1 LVQRGGQTE
10 ASPRPT
16 FFVLIGKKF
25 VAETA
30 YRRDID
36 GLRAVA
42 VSAVIAYHLSAD
54 SLPGGYLGVDIFFVL
69 SGFLITTII
78 WNDLETDRFSIR
90 RFYERRVRR
99 IMPALI
105 AVLIPTSVLAI
116 VILLPADLIGFARS
130 LLATIVFLPNVYF
143 WRDTNYF
150 ARAAEEKPLLHLW
163 SLGVEEQFY
172 LLFPLLLLVIA
183 RLWRKQALVLVGA
196 LTLASLAVNIALNK
210 FDAANS
216 AFFLLPPRAW
226 ELGAGA
232 LLALAPAHALPR
244 GAPASLMSM
253 IGLVLVAYALV
264 SPLPLPLSLPAALPA
279 VIGTG
284 LLLWAGMA
292 GLTPVGRGLS
302 HAVPVWLG
310 KISYSLYLWHWP
322 IIVFATYYLVR
333 ELNLWEMAA
342 AICLMLVLSDLSWRY
357 IEQPARKRMAFG
369 RVATAS
375 VASSVCA
382 AVLAVIILQT
392 GGLPSRLPADAA
404 DINAAIGT
412 NYRCP
417 ITSYI
422 SFGGSRAC
430 ALNLPSRD
438 PNDAAVVLFGNS
450 HAQMYAPLVED
461 IAREQGETLLLVP
474 MNACLPT
481 VSVNI
486 DLPCL
491 QLARRNLEDI
501 LRLPRATTV
510 VIGLTWELPRSGLVD
525 AEGNR
530 SEKNALPMLVAGL
543 DNLIARIEATGRQ
556 VVLIGPIA
564 IPGFDVAS
572 YLSRQRAFGRPAA
585 YPETTPSAAFEQ
597 QYDAAV
603 AHFEVRLGER
613 LVRPDKALC
622 DATSCFFVRDG
633 KSLFADSSHL
643 AIAELPRFRNL
654 FEPALKHIESRSGDI
669 R

>member
-1 LVQRGGQTE
+1 M
-10 ASPRPT
+10 
-16 FFVLIGKKF
+16 
-25 VAETA
+25 AETA

-54 SLPGGYLGVDIFFVL
+54 ALPGGYLGVDIFFVL

-78 WNDLETDRFSIR
+78 WNDLESDRFSIR
-90 RFYERRVRR
+90 KFYERRIRR

-105 AVLIPTSVLAI
+105 AVLIPTSLIAV
-116 VILLPADLIGFARS
+116 VVLLPADLIGFARS
-130 LLATIVFLPNVYF
+130 LLATIVFVPNVYF

-172 LLFPLLLLVIA
+172 LLFPLLLLGIA
-183 RLWRKQALVLVGA
+183 STWRKQAFGLVGA

-210 FDAANS
+210 FDAANT

-226 ELGAGA
+226 ELGVGA
-232 LLALAPAHALPR
+232 LLALAPSRAAPR
-244 GAPASLMSM
+244 GAPAALMSM
-253 IGLVLVAYALV
+253 IGFALVAYALV

-284 LLLWAGMA
+284 LLLLAGMA
-292 GLTPVGRGLS
+292 GLTPIGRALS
-302 HAVPVWLG
+302 HSLLVGIG

-333 ELNLWEMAA
+333 ELNPWEMAA
-342 AICLMLVLSDLSWRY
+342 ATCLMLALAALSWRY
-357 IEQPARKRMAFG
+357 IEQPARDRRMVFG

-375 VASSVCA
+375 VAGSAFA
-382 AVLAVIILQT
+382 AVLAVVVIQT
-392 GGLPSRLPADAA
+392 GGLPTRLPAEAA
-404 DINAAIGT
+404 AINAAIGT

-417 ITSYI
+417 LASYMA
-422 SFGGSRAC
+422 FGGSRAC
-430 ALNLPSRD
+430 ALNLPSGD
-438 PNDAAVVLFGNS
+438 PNDATVVLFGNS
-450 HAQMYAPLVED
+450 HAQMYAPLVEN
-461 IAREQGETLLLVP
+461 IAREHGNTLLLVP

-486 DLPCL
+486 DVPCL
-491 QLARRNLEDI
+491 QMARRNLEEI

-510 VIGLTWELPRSGLVD
+510 VIGLTWELPATGLVD

-530 SEKNALPMLVAGL
+530 GEGGALPVLVAGL
-543 DNLIARIEATGRQ
+543 DNLIGRIEATGRQ
-556 VVLIGPIA
+556 VILIGPIA

-572 YLSRQRAFGRPAA
+572 YLSRQRAFARPATH
-585 YPETTPSAAFEQ
+585 PEKTPSAAFVR
-597 QYDAAV
+597 QYQSAV
-603 AHFEVRLGER
+603 AHFEARLAER

-622 DATSCFFVRDG
+622 DATSCHFVREG

-643 AIAELPRFRNL
+643 AVAELPRFRSL
-654 FEPALKHIESRSGDI
+654 FEPALAPIERRSGDI

>member
-1 LVQRGGQTE
+1 
-10 ASPRPT
+10 
-16 FFVLIGKKF
+16 

-30 YRRDID
+30 YRSDID

-54 SLPGGYLGVDIFFVL
+54 ALPGGYLGVDIFFVL

-78 WNDLETDRFSIR
+78 WNELRADRFSIR
-90 RFYERRVRR
+90 KFYERRVRR

-105 AVLIPTSVLAI
+105 AMLIPTCLIAV
-116 VILLPADLIGFARS
+116 VVLLPADLVGFARS
-130 LLATIVFLPNVYF
+130 LLATIVFVPNVYF

-172 LLFPLLLLVIA
+172 LLFPLLLLIIA
-183 RLWRKQALVLVGA
+183 STWRKQALGLVGA

-210 FDAANS
+210 FDGANT

-232 LLALAPAHALPR
+232 LLALAPARALPR
-244 GAPASLMSM
+244 GAPAALMSM
-253 IGLVLVAYALV
+253 IGFALVAYALA

-292 GLTPVGRGLS
+292 GLTPIGRALS
-302 HAVPVWLG
+302 HAVLVWLG
-310 KISYSLYLWHWP
+310 KVSYSLYLWHWP

-342 AICLMLVLSDLSWRY
+342 AVGLMLALAGLSWRY
-357 IEQPARKRMAFG
+357 IEQPARDRRMAFG

-375 VASSVCA
+375 VAASAFAV
-382 AVLAVIILQT
+382 VLAVVVIQT
-392 GGLPSRLPADAA
+392 GGLPARLPADAA
-404 DINAAIGT
+404 AINAAIGT

-417 ITSYI
+417 LASYLA
-422 SFGGSRAC
+422 FGGSRAC
-430 ALNLPSRD
+430 ALNLPTGN
-438 PNDAAVVLFGNS
+438 PNDATVVLFGNS
-450 HAQMYAPLVED
+450 HAQMYAPLVES
-461 IAREQGETLLLVP
+461 IARERGNTLLLVP

-486 DLPCL
+486 DVPCL
-491 QLARRNLEDI
+491 QLARRNLEEI

-510 VIGLTWELPRSGLVD
+510 VIGLTWEVPQSGLVD
-525 AEGNR
+525 VEGVR
-530 SEKNALPMLVAGL
+530 EERALSVLVAGL
-543 DNLIARIEATGRQ
+543 DNLIGRIEATGRR

-564 IPGFDVAS
+564 IPGFDIAS
-572 YLSRQRAFGRPAA
+572 YLGRQRAFARPATH
-585 YPETTPSAAFEQ
+585 PEKTPRDAFVRN
-597 QYDAAV
+597 YASAV
-603 AHFEVRLGER
+603 AHFEARLADR

-622 DATSCFFVRDG
+622 DAASCYFVRDG
-633 KSLFADSSHL
+633 KSLFADSNHL
-643 AIAELPRFRNL
+643 AMAELPRLRSL
-654 FEPALKHIESRSGDI
+654 FEPALAPIEKRSGDT

>member
-1 LVQRGGQTE
+1 M
-10 ASPRPT
+10 
-16 FFVLIGKKF
+16 
-25 VAETA
+25 AETA
-30 YRRDID
+30 YRGDID

-78 WNDLETDRFSIR
+78 WNDLKKDRFSIR
-90 RFYERRVRR
+90 KFYERRIRR

-105 AVLIPTSVLAI
+105 AVLIPTSVVA
-116 VILLPADLIGFARS
+116 VVVLLPADLIGFGRS
-130 LLATIVFLPNVYF
+130 LLATIVFFPNVYF

-172 LLFPLLLLVIA
+172 VLFPLLLLVIA
-183 RLWRKQALVLVGA
+183 STWRRHALVLVGA

-210 FDAANS
+210 FDAANT

-232 LLALAPAHALPR
+232 VLALAPAHALPR
-244 GAPASLMSM
+244 GAPAALMSM
-253 IGLVLVAYALV
+253 IGLALVAYALV

-292 GLTPVGRGLS
+292 GLTPIGRGLS
-302 HAVPVWLG
+302 HAVFVWLG

-333 ELNLWEMAA
+333 ELNLWEMVA
-342 AICLMLVLSDLSWRY
+342 AICLMLALADLSWRY

-369 RVATAS
+369 RVAAAS
-375 VASSVCA
+375 LAGSALA
-382 AVLAVIILQT
+382 AVLAVVVMQT
-392 GGLPSRLPADAA
+392 GGLPGRLPADAA
-404 DINAAIGT
+404 AINAAIGT

-417 ITSYI
+417 IASYI
-422 SFGGSRAC
+422 AFGGSRAC
-430 ALNLPSRD
+430 AINLPTRD
-438 PNDAAVVLFGNS
+438 PNDATMVLFGNS
-450 HAQMYAPLVED
+450 HAQMYAPLVES
-461 IAREQGETLLLVP
+461 IAREQGKTLLLVP

-481 VSVNI
+481 TSVNI
-486 DLPCL
+486 DVPCL
-491 QLARRNLEDI
+491 GLAQRNLQEI
-501 LRLPRATTV
+501 LRLARVTTV
-510 VIGLTWELPRSGLVD
+510 VLGLTWEFPLPGLVD
-525 AEGNR
+525 AEGHR
-530 SEKNALPMLVAGL
+530 SEGSALSALVAGL
-543 DNLIARIEATGRQ
+543 DDLIARIEATGRR
-556 VVLIGPIA
+556 VILIGPIA
-564 IPGFDVAS
+564 TPGFDVAS
-572 YLSRQRAFGRPAA
+572 YLSRQRAFASSVT
-585 YPETTPSAAFEQ
+585 YPEKTPSAAFDRQFEP
-597 QYDAAV
+597 AV
-603 AHFEVRLGER
+603 AHFEARLAER

-622 DATSCFFVRDG
+622 DATSCYFVRDG

-643 AIAELPRFRNL
+643 AIAELPRFRS
-654 FEPALKHIESRSGDI
+654 FFAPALSGIESRSGDI